1 LLVTMV
7 AVGVHFELPNRALA
21 FGLALLV
28 LGTTI
33 STYLGLLIT
42 RTISWRISALAV
54 ASVVLLLTTSLLA
67 TYPNISATTIVEL
80 EVALGALAAALR
92 GVAQRRWLELDWMTC
107 RADRTARGAA

>member
-1 LLVTMV
+1 
-7 AVGVHFELPNRALA
+7 
-21 FGLALLV
+21 
-28 LGTTI
+28 
-33 STYLGLLIT
+33 LIT